1 MQAVEEEAGAAGV
14 DLVAGDAAEDFA
26 DGELDGGAVFG
37 HGEVEEGGAGLAVAR
52 VLDWAA
58 GGVVVVAEVFVA
70 QAWATA
76 AVAVGEDV
84 AALVAFW
91 FGHDGY
97 SPLVDV
103 RSQSIRKKWFR
114 SGLLVC
120 GLNAK
125 SPRLSPEGLFC
136 V

>member
-1 MQAVEEEAGAAGV
+1 M
-14 DLVAGDAAEDFA
+14 
-26 DGELDGGAVFG
+26 
-37 HGEVEEGGAGLAVAR
+37 
-52 VLDWAA
+52 
-58 GGVVVVAEVFVA
+58 A
-70 QAWATA
+70 QAWAAA

-103 RSQSIRKKWFR
+103 RSQSLRTKWFR

-125 SPRLSPEGLFC
+125 SPRLSPEGSFC
-136 V
+136 VWFYFSGWRGIIRRGDVIGWLGVRGGLGLTGFWALADIRGAPGEMRGSSLRSE